1 VTADPHR
8 RSPLG
13 GLASEF
19 AAVAVRTQGR
29 LRIAE
34 EAHLRQLNVR
44 ARADAL
50 ATAGAALGVELPTE
64 PNTVATA
71 GDVSALW
78 LGPDEWLVL
87 GGAGPEPAAH
97 GWGVVDVSAQ
107 RTIVVLGGPA
117 AIEVLAHGCALD
129 LERMGERRCAQTM
142 LARANVVL
150 WRTQPDEFRILVR
163 ASFAPYLAAWLL
175 DAAAAL

>member
-1 VTADPHR
+1 MTVDQH

-13 GLASEF
+13 GLAPEF
-19 AAVAVRTQGR
+19 AQVAIRSAGR

-34 EAHLRQLNVR
+34 QPFLRQLSVR
-44 ARADAL
+44 AGAEAL
-50 ATAGAALGVELPTE
+50 AAAAATLGVALPTT
-64 PNTVATA
+64 PNTVTRT
-71 GDVSALW
+71 GDLTALW

-87 GGAGPEPAAH
+87 GGQGPEPTPV

-107 RTIVVLGGPA
+107 RTAIVLSGPA
-117 AIEVLAHGCALD
+117 AVGLLAHGCALD
-129 LERMGERRCAQTM
+129 LERMGPDWCAQTM

-150 WRTQPDEFRILVR
+150 WGFPPDEIRVLVR

-175 DAAAAL
+175 DAVMAM